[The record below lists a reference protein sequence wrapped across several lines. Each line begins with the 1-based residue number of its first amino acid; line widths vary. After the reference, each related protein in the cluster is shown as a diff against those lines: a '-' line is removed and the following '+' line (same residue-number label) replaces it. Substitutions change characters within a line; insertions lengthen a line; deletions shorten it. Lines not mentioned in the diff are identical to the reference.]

1 MTPVDRPF
9 PYSVKCGRR
18 IMSMTAIRLNLYL
31 DMKAAELAFN
41 IIDSCKI
48 PTFNIIQENDRLT

>member
-1 MTPVDRPF
+1 
-9 PYSVKCGRR
+9 
-18 IMSMTAIRLNLYL
+18 MSMTVIRLNLYL

-48 PTFNIIQENDRLT
+48 PTFNKTPENDRLT